1 MVAQYFSIIIQKLS
15 SWYISCAFAK
25 AAGAKLRMIG
35 EDFINNAENLVTNG
49 YNMKCLFI
57 LDVLGNALLL
67 NVKPMLHF
75 YTPERYQKAR

>member
-1 MVAQYFSIIIQKLS
+1 
-15 SWYISCAFAK
+15 
-25 AAGAKLRMIG
+25 MIG

-57 LDVLGNALLL
+57 LDVLGNPLSL